1 MPVQLTPE
9 GFLFLSAPAGSL
21 QKGELFLFWFF
32 NVLLLIGLDILLKGL
47 AMIAT
52 LVLEDGTVI
61 EGQAF
66 GAESDAVFELVFNTS
81 MTGYQE
87 ILTDPSYRGQ
97 GVLFT
102 VSHIGNVG
110 INLEDDE
117 SAKPQVSAA
126 VIRSLSP
133 VVSNWRS
140 ALSLPEWLRQHD
152 VPGISGVDTRWLTRK
167 LRDGG
172 TQKAA
177 LSTKG
182 TSANELL
189 KLVRDWEGLDGRDM
203 VKEVTCEEIYD
214 WKDDA
219 GSKWIERHGHSIFDH
234 RMSNNEYR
242 IVAFDFGIK
251 ENILRHLSSYG
262 ANVTVVP
269 ADTTAEE
276 VLALKPDG
284 VFLSNGPGDP
294 AGLPYAV
301 AAVSGL
307 IESGMPIFGI
317 CLGHQLIGRALGADT
332 HKLKFGHH
340 GGNHPVQYL
349 PNGEVL
355 ITAQN
360 HNYCVTESDLNKDEV
375 EITYRSLNDDSV
387 EGLRMKNRP
396 VFSVQFH
403 PEAAPGP
410 HDAHDIFDKFFKL
423 IGGRMQFKFQSSIGG
438 LETPFASV
446 PSDSING
453 GSL

>member
-1 MPVQLTPE
+1 
-9 GFLFLSAPAGSL
+9 
-21 QKGELFLFWFF
+21 
-32 NVLLLIGLDILLKGL
+32 
-47 AMIAT
+47 MIAT

-66 GAESDAVFELVFNTS
+66 GAETDAVFELVFNTS
-81 MTGYQE
+81 MTGHQE

-140 ALSLPEWLRQHD
+140 ALSLSDWLTQHG

-182 TSANELL
+182 TPPEKLL
-189 KLVRDWEGLDGRDM
+189 AMARNWSGLDGRDI
-203 VKEVTCEEIYD
+203 VKEVTCEEKYYWAND
-214 WKDDA
+214 TGA
-219 GSKWIERHGHSIFDH
+219 KWVEDH
-234 RMSNNEYR
+234 RPQTMDDVNNMVNR
-242 IVAFDFGIK
+242 QLSIVAYDFGIK
-251 ENILRHLSSYG
+251 ENILRHLSSFG

-269 ADTTAEE
+269 ADTSADE
-276 VLALKPDG
+276 VLAMKPDG
-284 VFLSNGPGDP
+284 IFLSNGPGDP

-301 AAVSGL
+301 EAVSGL
-307 IESGMPIFGI
+307 IESGVPIFGI
-317 CLGHQLIGRALGADT
+317 CLGHQLIGRALGAET
-332 HKLKFGHH
+332 HRLKFGHH
-340 GGNHPVQYL
+340 GGNHPVQHL

-360 HNYCVTESDLNKDEV
+360 HNYCVTEGDLNKDKV
-375 EITYRSLNDDSV
+375 EITYKSLNDNSL
-387 EGLRMKNRP
+387 EGLRMKHKP

-403 PEAAPGP
+403 PESAPGP
-410 HDAHDIFDKFFKL
+410 HDAHDIFGEFFKM
-423 IGGRMQFKFQSSIGG
+423 IGDKQ
-438 LETPFASV
+438 
-446 PSDSING
+446 
-453 GSL
+453 

>member
-1 MPVQLTPE
+1 
-9 GFLFLSAPAGSL
+9 
-21 QKGELFLFWFF
+21 
-32 NVLLLIGLDILLKGL
+32 
-47 AMIAT
+47 MIAT
-52 LVLEDGTVI
+52 LVLEDGTII

-66 GAESDAVFELVFNTS
+66 GAETDTVFELVFNTS

-97 GVLFT
+97 AVLFT

-140 ALSLPEWLRQHD
+140 SLSLSDWLAQHG

-182 TSANELL
+182 TSADALL
-189 KLVRDWEGLDGRDM
+189 KMAREWPGLDGRDM
-203 VKEVTCEEIYD
+203 VKEVTCEEKYHWVND
-214 WKDDA
+214 EGAKWVEDHGPLTTDDGKNA
-219 GSKWIERHGHSIFDH
+219 VNRPLSV
-234 RMSNNEYR
+234 
-242 IVAFDFGIK
+242 VAYDFGIK

-269 ADTTAEE
+269 ADTTAKE
-276 VLALKPDG
+276 VLELKPDG

-301 AAVSGL
+301 EAVSRL
-307 IESGMPIFGI
+307 IESGLPIFGI

-332 HKLKFGHH
+332 HRLKFGHH

-349 PNGEVL
+349 PSGEVL

-360 HNYCVTESDLNKDEV
+360 HNYCVTEGDLNKDEV
-375 EITYRSLNDDSV
+375 EITYKSLNDDSL
-387 EGLRMKNRP
+387 EGIRMKNKP

-410 HDAHDIFDKFFKL
+410 HDAHDIFSEFF
-423 IGGRMQFKFQSSIGG
+423 RM
-438 LETPFASV
+438 
-446 PSDSING
+446 ING
-453 GSL
+453 Y

>member
-1 MPVQLTPE
+1 MT
-9 GFLFLSAPAGSL
+9 
-21 QKGELFLFWFF
+21 
-32 NVLLLIGLDILLKGL
+32 
-47 AMIAT
+47 AT
-52 LVLEDGTVI
+52 LALEDGTII
-61 EGQAF
+61 EGRAF
-66 GAESDAVFELVFNTS
+66 GAETDTVFELVFNTS

-140 ALSLPEWLRQHD
+140 ALTLSDWLKQHG

-182 TSANELL
+182 TSAEALL
-189 KLVRDWEGLDGRDM
+189 NMVHTWSGLDGRDM
-203 VKEVTCEEIYD
+203 VKEVTCEEMYH
-214 WKDDA
+214 WGGDA
-219 GSKWIERHGHSIFDH
+219 GDKWVGQKVESRKWKV
-234 RMSNNEYR
+234 
-242 IVAFDFGIK
+242 VAYDFGIK

-269 ADTTAEE
+269 ADATAEE

-301 AAVSGL
+301 EAVSGL
-307 IESGMPIFGI
+307 IESGVPMFGI

-332 HKLKFGHH
+332 HRLKFGHH
-340 GGNHPVQYL
+340 GGNHPVQHL
-349 PNGEVL
+349 PSGEVL

-360 HNYCVTESDLNKDEV
+360 HNYCVTAGDLNKDEV
-375 EITYRSLNDDSV
+375 EITYKSLSDDSL
-387 EGLRMKNRP
+387 EGIRMKNKP

-403 PEAAPGP
+403 PESAPGP
-410 HDAHDIFDKFFKL
+410 HDAHDIFAEFFKM
-423 IGGRMQFKFQSSIGG
+423 IGEK
-438 LETPFASV
+438 
-446 PSDSING
+446 NG
-453 GSL
+453 K

>member
-1 MPVQLTPE
+1 M
-9 GFLFLSAPAGSL
+9 
-21 QKGELFLFWFF
+21 K
-32 NVLLLIGLDILLKGL
+32 L
-47 AMIAT
+47 AV
-52 LVLEDGTVI
+52 LVLEDGTVL
-61 EGQAF
+61 EGHAF
-66 GAESDAVFELVFNTS
+66 GAEADAVFELVFNTS

-110 INLEDDE
+110 INPEDDE

-140 ALSLPEWLRQHD
+140 GLSLSDWLGQNN

-172 TQKAA
+172 TQKAV

-182 TSANELL
+182 TPAEKLL
-189 KLVRDWEGLDGRDM
+189 AMVREWPGLDGRDM
-203 VKEVTCEEIYD
+203 VKEVSCQETYH
-214 WKDDA
+214 WVDDA
-219 GSKWIERHGHSIFDH
+219 GSKWVEQK
-234 RMSNNEYR
+234 NEGKR
-242 IVAFDFGIK
+242 IREKSLSIVAYDFGIK

-269 ADTTAEE
+269 ADTTAKE

-284 VFLSNGPGDP
+284 IFLSNGPGDP

-301 AAVSGL
+301 EAVSGL
-307 IESGMPIFGI
+307 IESGLPVFGI

-332 HKLKFGHH
+332 YRLKFGHH
-340 GGNHPVQYL
+340 SGNHPVQHL
-349 PNGEVL
+349 SSGKVL

-360 HNYCVTESDLNKDEV
+360 HNYCVSAGDLDSDEV
-375 EITYRSLNDDSV
+375 EITYKSLNDDSL
-387 EGLRMKNRP
+387 EGLRLKNKP

-403 PEAAPGP
+403 PESAPGP
-410 HDAHDIFDKFFKL
+410 HDAHDIFGEF
-423 IGGRMQFKFQSSIGG
+423 IGAVRNRMN
-438 LETPFASV
+438 
-446 PSDSING
+446 NG
-453 GSL
+453 

>member
-1 MPVQLTPE
+1 
-9 GFLFLSAPAGSL
+9 
-21 QKGELFLFWFF
+21 
-32 NVLLLIGLDILLKGL
+32 
-47 AMIAT
+47 MIAT
-52 LVLEDGTVI
+52 LVLEDGTVL

-66 GAESDAVFELVFNTS
+66 GAETDSVFELVFNTS

-117 SAKPQVSAA
+117 SLKPQVSAA

-140 ALSLPEWLRQHD
+140 ALSLSDWLSQHD

-182 TSANELL
+182 TPADKLL
-189 KLVRDWEGLDGRDM
+189 QMAREWPGLDGRDM
-203 VKEVTCEEIYD
+203 VKEVTCEESYR
-214 WKDDA
+214 WMDDA
-219 GSKWIERHGHSIFDH
+219 GSRWVMQNAEEKMQNEECRRQNSSFYIPHSSFH
-234 RMSNNEYR
+234 V
-242 IVAFDFGIK
+242 VAYDFGIK

-269 ADTTAEE
+269 ADTTADEA
-276 VLALKPDG
+276 LAMKPDG

-301 AAVSGL
+301 EAVSGL
-307 IESGMPIFGI
+307 IESSVPIFGI

-332 HKLKFGHH
+332 HRLKFGHH

-349 PNGEVL
+349 PTCEVL

-360 HNYCVTESDLNKDEV
+360 HNYYVAEGDLNKAEV
-375 EITYRSLNDDSV
+375 EVTYKSLNDASL
-387 EGLRMKNRP
+387 EGLRMKHKP

-410 HDAHDIFDKFFKL
+410 HDAHDIFGEFFAMMKDK
-423 IGGRMQFKFQSSIGG
+423 G
-438 LETPFASV
+438 
-446 PSDSING
+446 
-453 GSL
+453 

>member
-1 MPVQLTPE
+1 MKL
-9 GFLFLSAPAGSL
+9 
-21 QKGELFLFWFF
+21 
-32 NVLLLIGLDILLKGL
+32 
-47 AMIAT
+47 AT
-52 LVLEDGTVI
+52 LALEDGTLI

-66 GAESDAVFELVFNTS
+66 GAETDAVFELVFNTS

-140 ALSLPEWLRQHD
+140 ALSLSDWLTRHG

-182 TSANELL
+182 TSSADLL
-189 KLVRDWEGLDGRDM
+189 KMAREWPGLDGRDM
-203 VKEVTCEEIYD
+203 VKEVTCEEPYH
-214 WKDDA
+214 WNGDA
-219 GSKWIERHGHSIFDH
+219 GSKWITPLPSASPHFQENGGKERGLK
-234 RMSNNEYR
+234 
-242 IVAFDFGIK
+242 IVAYDFGIK

-269 ADTTAEE
+269 ADATADE

-284 VFLSNGPGDP
+284 IFLSNGPGDP

-301 AAVSGL
+301 ESVSGL
-307 IESGMPIFGI
+307 IESGVPMFGI

-332 HKLKFGHH
+332 HRLKFGHH

-360 HNYCVTESDLNKDEV
+360 HNYCVTEGDLNKDEV
-375 EITYRSLNDDSV
+375 EITYKSLNDDSL
-387 EGLRMKNRP
+387 EGLRMKNKP

-410 HDAHDIFDKFFKL
+410 HDAHDIFGEFFKM
-423 IGGRMQFKFQSSIGG
+423 IEGN
-438 LETPFASV
+438 
-446 PSDSING
+446 NG
-453 GSL
+453 K

>member
-1 MPVQLTPE
+1 MR
-9 GFLFLSAPAGSL
+9 F
-21 QKGELFLFWFF
+21 
-32 NVLLLIGLDILLKGL
+32 
-47 AMIAT
+47 AT
-52 LVLEDGTVI
+52 LALEDGTII

-66 GAESDAVFELVFNTS
+66 GAETDSVFELVFNTS

-117 SAKPQVSAA
+117 SSKPQVSAA

-140 ALSLPEWLRQHD
+140 ALTLSEWLARHG

-167 LRDGG
+167 LREGG

-189 KLVRDWEGLDGRDM
+189 KMVHDWEGLDGQDM
-203 VKEVTCEEIYD
+203 VREVTCAEPYH
-214 WKDDA
+214 WVDDD
-219 GSKWIERHGHSIFDH
+219 GSKWVKSLDHSKLEL
-234 RMSNNEYR
+234 RRSNDEYR
-242 IVAFDFGIK
+242 IVAYDFGIK
-251 ENILRHLSSYG
+251 ENILRHLSSYR

-276 VLALKPDG
+276 VLTMQPDG

-301 AAVSGL
+301 AAVNGL
-307 IESGMPIFGI
+307 IESGVPIFGI
-317 CLGHQLIGRALGADT
+317 CLGHQLIGRALGANT
-332 HKLKFGHH
+332 FKLKFGHH

-349 PNGEVL
+349 PGGEVL

-360 HNYCVTESDLNKDEV
+360 HNYYVSTADLNPDEV
-375 EITYRSLNDDSV
+375 EITYKSLNDGSL
-387 EGLRMKNRP
+387 EGLRLRNKP
-396 VFSVQFH
+396 VMSVQFH

-410 HDAHDIFDKFFKL
+410 HDAHDIFAEFF
-423 IGGRMQFKFQSSIGG
+423 RMIQRMVVSG
-438 LETPFASV
+438 
-446 PSDSING
+446 
-453 GSL
+453 

>member
-1 MPVQLTPE
+1 MT
-9 GFLFLSAPAGSL
+9 
-21 QKGELFLFWFF
+21 
-32 NVLLLIGLDILLKGL
+32 
-47 AMIAT
+47 AT
-52 LVLEDGTVI
+52 LVLEDGTII
-61 EGQAF
+61 EGKAF
-66 GAESDAVFELVFNTS
+66 GAQTDAVFELVFNTS

-140 ALSLPEWLRQHD
+140 AFSLSEWLCQHD
-152 VPGISGVDTRWLTRK
+152 IPGISGVDTRYLTRK

-182 TSANELL
+182 TPADVLL
-189 KLVRDWEGLDGRDM
+189 NMVHAWSGLDGRDM
-203 VKEVTCEEIYD
+203 VKEVTCEEPYH
-214 WKDDA
+214 WVDDA
-219 GSKWIERHGHSIFDH
+219 GSRWVMQKAEGRRQNSSFNIHYSVFH
-234 RMSNNEYR
+234 
-242 IVAFDFGIK
+242 IVAYDFGIK

-262 ANVTVVP
+262 ANITVVP
-269 ADTTAEE
+269 ADTTAKEA
-276 VLALKPDG
+276 LALKPDG
-284 VFLSNGPGDP
+284 IFLSNGPGDP

-301 AAVSGL
+301 KTVSEL
-307 IESGMPIFGI
+307 IESNTPIFGI
-317 CLGHQLIGRALGADT
+317 CLGHQLIGRALGAST

-340 GGNHPVQYL
+340 GGNHPVQHL
-349 PNGEVL
+349 PSGKIL

-360 HNYCVTESDLNKDEV
+360 HNYCVTEGELNKNEV
-375 EITYRSLNDDSV
+375 EITYKSLNDNSL
-387 EGLRMKNRP
+387 EGLRMKNKP

-410 HDAHDIFDKFFKL
+410 HDAHDIFSEFF
-423 IGGRMQFKFQSSIGG
+423 RMIEEEVRMKN
-438 LETPFASV
+438 EE
-446 PSDSING
+446 
-453 GSL
+453 

>member
-1 MPVQLTPE
+1 MDR
-9 GFLFLSAPAGSL
+9 SR
-21 QKGELFLFWFF
+21 GE
-32 NVLLLIGLDILLKGL
+32 K
-47 AMIAT
+47 MKIAT

-66 GAESDAVFELVFNTS
+66 GAETDSVFELVFNTS

-140 ALSLPEWLRQHD
+140 ALSLSDWLIQHS

-167 LRDGG
+167 LRDAG

-182 TSANELL
+182 TCADELL
-189 KLVRDWEGLDGRDM
+189 KMAREWEGLDGRDM
-203 VKEVTCEEIYD
+203 VKEVTCEETYH
-214 WKDDA
+214 WVDDT
-219 GSKWIERHGHSIFDH
+219 GKKWVEQKANGNKPLSV
-234 RMSNNEYR
+234 
-242 IVAFDFGIK
+242 VAYDFGIK
-251 ENILRHLSSYG
+251 ENILRHLSSFG

-269 ADTTAEE
+269 ADTTADE
-276 VLALKPDG
+276 VLEMKPDG

-301 AAVSGL
+301 EAVSGL
-307 IESGMPIFGI
+307 IESGVPLFGI

-349 PNGEVL
+349 PTGEVL

-360 HNYCVTESDLNKDEV
+360 HNYCVSAGDLNPGEV
-375 EITYRSLNDDSV
+375 EITYKSLNDDSL
-387 EGLRMKNRP
+387 EGLRMKNKP

-410 HDAHDIFDKFFKL
+410 HDAHDIFADFFKM
-423 IGGRMQFKFQSSIGG
+423 IEG
-438 LETPFASV
+438 P
-446 PSDSING
+446 NG
-453 GSL
+453 K

>member
-1 MPVQLTPE
+1 
-9 GFLFLSAPAGSL
+9 
-21 QKGELFLFWFF
+21 
-32 NVLLLIGLDILLKGL
+32 
-47 AMIAT
+47 MIAT

-61 EGQAF
+61 EGQAL
-66 GAESDAVFELVFNTS
+66 GAETDAVFELVFNTS

-117 SAKPQVSAA
+117 SVKPQASAA

-140 ALSLPEWLRQHD
+140 ALSISDWLTQYG

-182 TSANELL
+182 TSADLLL
-189 KLVRDWEGLDGRDM
+189 KMAREWPGLDGRDM
-203 VKEVTCEEIYD
+203 VKEVTCEETYH
-214 WKDDA
+214 WVNDA
-219 GSKWIERHGHSIFDH
+219 GSRWVTRHDHSKLDI
-234 RMSNNEYR
+234 RTSNNEYR
-242 IVAFDFGIK
+242 IVAYDFGIK

-262 ANVTVVP
+262 ADVTVVP
-269 ADTTAEE
+269 ADTTANE
-276 VLALKPDG
+276 VLAMNPDG

-301 AAVSGL
+301 EAVRGL
-307 IESGMPIFGI
+307 IESDVPIFGI

-360 HNYCVTESDLNKDEV
+360 HNYCVTEGDLNKDEV
-375 EITYRSLNDDSV
+375 EITYKSLNDGSL
-387 EGLRMKNRP
+387 EGLRLKNKP

-410 HDAHDIFDKFFKL
+410 HDAHDIFGEFFKL
-423 IGGRMQFKFQSSIGG
+423 IKARS
-438 LETPFASV
+438 E
-446 PSDSING
+446 
-453 GSL
+453 SLGMKLTFTNYAMRPLHD

>member
-1 MPVQLTPE
+1 M
-9 GFLFLSAPAGSL
+9 
-21 QKGELFLFWFF
+21 K
-32 NVLLLIGLDILLKGL
+32 K
-47 AMIAT
+47 IAT

-66 GAESDAVFELVFNTS
+66 GAETDAVFELVFNTS

-133 VVSNWRS
+133 IVSNWRS
-140 ALSLPEWLRQHD
+140 ALSLSEWLAGHG

-182 TSANELL
+182 TSADALL
-189 KLVRDWEGLDGRDM
+189 KMAHEWSGLDGRDM
-203 VKEVTCEEIYD
+203 VKEVTCEESYH
-214 WKDDA
+214 WQGDA
-219 GSKWIERHGHSIFDH
+219 GDKWIEQKVESRKWKV
-234 RMSNNEYR
+234 
-242 IVAFDFGIK
+242 VAYDFGIK

-262 ANVTVVP
+262 AHVTVIP
-269 ADTTAEE
+269 ADTTADD
-276 VLALKPDG
+276 VLAMKPDG

-301 AAVSGL
+301 EAVSGL
-307 IESGMPIFGI
+307 IESGVPVFGI

-349 PNGEVL
+349 PSGEVL

-360 HNYCVTESDLNKDEV
+360 HNYCVTEGDLNQDEV
-375 EITYRSLNDDSV
+375 EITYKSLNDDSL
-387 EGLRMKNRP
+387 EGLRMKNKP

-410 HDAHDIFDKFFKL
+410 HDAHDIFGDFFEMIGDK
-423 IGGRMQFKFQSSIGG
+423 
-438 LETPFASV
+438 
-446 PSDSING
+446 NG
-453 GSL
+453 K

>member
-1 MPVQLTPE
+1 
-9 GFLFLSAPAGSL
+9 
-21 QKGELFLFWFF
+21 
-32 NVLLLIGLDILLKGL
+32 
-47 AMIAT
+47 MIAI
-52 LVLEDGTVI
+52 LVLEDGTII
-61 EGQAF
+61 EGRAF
-66 GAESDAVFELVFNTS
+66 GAETDAVFELVFNTS

-133 VVSNWRS
+133 LVSNWRS
-140 ALSLPEWLRQHD
+140 ALSLSDWLKQNG

-182 TSANELL
+182 TSADALL
-189 KLVRDWEGLDGRDM
+189 SMVHAWSGLDGRDM
-203 VKEVTCEEIYD
+203 VKEVTCDESYRWVGDEG
-214 WKDDA
+214 A
-219 GSKWIERHGHSIFDH
+219 KWVGDH
-234 RMSNNEYR
+234 RPKTMVNRPLSV
-242 IVAFDFGIK
+242 VAFDFGIK

-269 ADTTAEE
+269 ADATAEE

-284 VFLSNGPGDP
+284 IFLSNGPGDP

-301 AAVSGL
+301 EAVSGL
-307 IESGMPIFGI
+307 IESGVPIFGI

-332 HKLKFGHH
+332 HRLKFGHH

-360 HNYCVTESDLNKDEV
+360 HNYCVTEGDLNKDEV
-375 EITYRSLNDDSV
+375 EITYKSLNDDSL
-387 EGLRMKNRP
+387 EGLRMKNKP

-410 HDAHDIFDKFFKL
+410 HDAHDIFAEFFRLMKNA
-423 IGGRMQFKFQSSIGG
+423 
-438 LETPFASV
+438 E
-446 PSDSING
+446 
-453 GSL
+453 